1 MFVLRTGEVI
11 QEPIPTV
18 FVRNKMLIFFA
29 IGFVIP
35 LIFACLKPAPFRLI
49 SLGLADAFIGII
61 GFAWPIAFTQYEAMK
76 QMGQL
81 IDAVNYAAFLSI
93 LCLFACALLILSI
106 VKYVK
111 VRHELKRPDGRDL
124 LVIIIGIIFY
134 FVTLLE
140 SNSGRAK

>member
-1 MFVLRTGEVI
+1 
-11 QEPIPTV
+11 
-18 FVRNKMLIFFA
+18 
-29 IGFVIP
+29 
-35 LIFACLKPAPFRLI
+35 
-49 SLGLADAFIGII
+49 
-61 GFAWPIAFTQYEAMK
+61 
-76 QMGQL
+76 
-81 IDAVNYAAFLSI
+81 
-93 LCLFACALLILSI
+93 LILSI